1 MNMGNPV
8 VFKSLRDLNKQ
19 IMTSKLS
26 VTELVE
32 TFLQRLEL
40 YGPSLNAVVSITRDR
55 AIKHAE
61 YIEQEVEE
69 GIYRGPLQ
77 GIPFGVKDL
86 LNTSDTLTTWGAFP
100 FRDQVF
106 NYDATIITKL
116 RQAGAIL
123 TSKLAMIEL
132 AGGMGYRQPHASFT
146 GPPLNPWNQRMWT
159 GGSSS
164 GSGAAVSAGLVP
176 FAIGSETWGSILSPA
191 NNCGVT
197 GIRPTY
203 GRVSRFGAMALSW
216 SLDKLG
222 PLCLTADDCGLVLEV
237 IAGYDS
243 QDPTTYHQPFK
254 YQAALQRNFTIG
266 IVNRALD
273 DVDEEV
279 QDNFNRSVTT
289 LEHIAEIKDIEL
301 PNYPYEAVT
310 RTILNAESVSAFE
323 NLIESGQIAQ
333 LTAPE
338 DRYSIFSRT
347 IILAKDYLR
356 ALRLRGL
363 IARTID
369 KILTTYDAIIA
380 PTRRQPAT
388 PIDQEFRK
396 SASTTSHDIIG
407 AIGNAA
413 GLPAISVPNG
423 FTKQGLPT
431 GLQFVGR
438 AYDEN
443 VIIALAN
450 AYQSITNWHEQHPP
464 SFP

>member
-1 MNMGNPV
+1 MGFIPV
-8 VFKSLRDLNKQ
+8 FISLRELSQQ
-19 IMTSKLS
+19 IFTRKLS
-26 VTELVE
+26 PIDLVE
-32 TFLQRLEL
+32 TSLQRLDL
-40 YGPSLNAVVSITRDR
+40 HGSTLNAVVTLTRDR
-55 AIKHAE
+55 AMKHAE
-61 YIEQEVEE
+61 CIEREIEE
-69 GIYRGPLQ
+69 GIYRGSLH

-86 LNTSDTLTTWGAFP
+86 LATVNTPTTWGAFP
-100 FRDQVF
+100 LRNQTF
-106 NYDATIITKL
+106 NYDATIIKKL
-116 RQAGAIL
+116 HHAGAIL

-146 GPPLNPWNQRMWT
+146 GPPRNPWNLHMWT

-164 GSGAAVSAGLVP
+164 GSGAAVGAGLVP

-197 GIRPTY
+197 GLRPTY

-216 SLDKLG
+216 TLDKLG

-243 QDPTTYHQPFK
+243 RDPTTFHQPFK
-254 YQAALQRNFTIG
+254 YHSSHKQDFTIG
-266 IVNRALD
+266 IVNEALD
-273 DVDEEV
+273 DVDEDV
-279 QDNFNRSVTT
+279 RKNFNRSVTD
-289 LEHIAEIKDIEL
+289 LEKIAEIREIVL

-323 NLIESGQIAQ
+323 NLIESGQISE

-338 DRYSIFSRT
+338 DRYSVFSRT

-363 IARTID
+363 IAKAID
-369 KILTTYDAIIA
+369 KVMSNCDAIVA
-380 PTRRQPAT
+380 PTRRQPAS
-388 PIDQEFRK
+388 PLNQEFRK
-396 SASTTSHDIIG
+396 ITSGSSRDILG
-407 AIGNAA
+407 AVGNAA

-423 FTKQGLPT
+423 FTDQGLPT
-431 GLQFVGR
+431 GLQFIGR

-443 VIIALAN
+443 VIIALAR
-450 AYQSITNWHEQHPP
+450 AYQSLTKWHKQHPAGF
-464 SFP
+464 S

>member
-1 MNMGNPV
+1 MGSTI
-8 VFKSLRDLNKQ
+8 VFKSLRELNKQ
-19 IMTSKLS
+19 IVTRKLS
-26 VTELVE
+26 VTKLVD

-40 YGPSLNAVVSITRDR
+40 YGPLLNAVVRITRDR

-61 YIEQEVEE
+61 YIEQEIEE

-86 LNTSDTLTTWGAFP
+86 IATADTQTTWGAFP
-100 FRDQVF
+100 LRDQVF
-106 NYDATIITKL
+106 NFDATIITKL
-116 RQAGAIL
+116 RKAGAIL

-146 GPPLNPWNQRMWT
+146 GPPRNPWNLHTWT

-191 NNCGVT
+191 NNCGIT
-197 GIRPTY
+197 GLRPTY

-237 IAGYDS
+237 IAGYDD
-243 QDPTTYHQPFK
+243 QDPTTYHHVYK
-254 YQAALQRNFTIG
+254 YQSLHQRNFTIG
-266 IVNRALD
+266 IVNQALA

-279 QDNFNRSVTT
+279 RENFNRSVTI
-289 LEHIAEIKDIEL
+289 LENVAEIKDIKL
-301 PNYPYEAVT
+301 PDYPYEAVT

-323 NLIESGQIAQ
+323 NLIESGQISQ

-363 IARTID
+363 IAKTID
-369 KILTTYDAIIA
+369 RFLTTCDAIIA
-380 PTRRQPAT
+380 PARRQPAT
-388 PIDQEFRK
+388 PLNQEFRK
-396 SASTTSHDIIG
+396 SSSSSPHDIIG
-407 AIGNAA
+407 AIGNVA

-423 FTKQGLPT
+423 FTEQGLPT

-438 AYDEN
+438 AYNEN

-450 AYQSITNWHEQHPP
+450 VYQSMTNWHEQHPP
-464 SFP
+464 SFL

>member
-8 VFKSLRDLNKQ
+8 IFKSLRDLNKQ
-19 IMTSKLS
+19 IITHKLS

-32 TFLQRLEL
+32 TFLQRLEF
-40 YGPSLNAVVSITRDR
+40 YGPSLNAVVSIARNH
-55 AIKHAE
+55 AIKYAE
-61 YIEQEVEE
+61 YIDQEIEE

-86 LNTSDTLTTWGAFP
+86 LATKDTLTTWGAFP
-100 FRDQVF
+100 LRDQEF

-116 RQAGAIL
+116 HQAGAIL

-146 GPPLNPWNQRMWT
+146 GPPKNPWNQQMWT

-164 GSGAAVSAGLVP
+164 GSGAAVSAGLIP

-191 NNCGVT
+191 NNCGIT
-197 GIRPTY
+197 GLRPTY

-243 QDPTTYHQPFK
+243 RDPTTYHQSFK
-254 YQAALQRNFTIG
+254 YQSSIQRNFTIG
-266 IVNRALD
+266 IVNKTLD
-273 DVDEEV
+273 HVDEEV
-279 QDNFNRSVTT
+279 QENFNRSIST
-289 LEHIAEIKDIEL
+289 LEHVAEIKDIEL
-301 PNYPYEAVT
+301 PDYPYEAVT

-323 NLIESGQIAQ
+323 NLIESGQISQ

-363 IARTID
+363 IAKSID

-380 PTRRQPAT
+380 PTRPQPAT
-388 PIDQEFRK
+388 PIIQEFRK
-396 SASTTSHDIIG
+396 SASTSSHDILG

-423 FTKQGLPT
+423 FTEQGLPT
-431 GLQFVGR
+431 GLQFIGR
-438 AYDEN
+438 AYNEN

-450 AYQSITNWHEQHPP
+450 AYQSRTSWHEHHPP

>member
-1 MNMGNPV
+1 MASTM
-8 VFKSLRDLNKQ
+8 VFRSLRDLSKQ
-19 IMTSKLS
+19 IMTGTLS
-26 VTELVE
+26 VTDLVE

-40 YGPSLNAVVSITRDR
+40 YGSSLNAVVTITRDR
-55 AIKHAE
+55 ATKYAE
-61 YIEQEVEE
+61 HIEQEIEE

-86 LNTSDTLTTWGAFP
+86 LTTKDTRTTWGAFP
-100 FRDQVF
+100 LQDQTF

-146 GPPLNPWNQRMWT
+146 GPPRNPWNLDMWT

-197 GIRPTY
+197 GLRPTY

-243 QDPTTYHQPFK
+243 RDPTTYHQSFK
-254 YQAALQRNFTIG
+254 YQSLPKRNFTIG

-279 QDNFNRSVTT
+279 LENFHRSVTI
-289 LEHIAEIKDIEL
+289 LENIAKIKEIEL
-301 PNYPYEAVT
+301 PDYPYEAVT

-323 NLIESGQIAQ
+323 NLIESGQISQ

-363 IARTID
+363 IAKAID
-369 KILTTYDAIIA
+369 RVLSTCDAIIA
-380 PTRRQPAT
+380 PSRRQPAT
-388 PIDQEFRK
+388 PITQEFRK
-396 SASTTSHDIIG
+396 TASKSSHDVIG

-423 FTKQGLPT
+423 FTSQGLPT

-438 AYDEN
+438 AYNEN

-450 AYQSITNWHEQHPP
+450 AYQSMTDWHEQHPP
-464 SFP
+464 SFL